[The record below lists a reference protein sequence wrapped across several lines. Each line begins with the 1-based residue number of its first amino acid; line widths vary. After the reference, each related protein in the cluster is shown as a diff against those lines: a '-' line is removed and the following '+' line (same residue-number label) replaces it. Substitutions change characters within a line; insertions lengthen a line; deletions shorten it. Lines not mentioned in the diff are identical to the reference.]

1 MGANH
6 NTYEEDIWNSG
17 GVPTFAWLLDWS
29 LGCPRETNGKVSC
42 VLQVGAQNHLAGVPG
57 NQLPPG
63 PGKPL
68 ARRRLPAVMRHGG
81 LGLHAV
87 GLGPG

>member
-6 NTYEEDIWNSG
+6 NSYEEDIWNSG

-42 VLQVGAQNHLAGVPG
+42 VLLGAHQNHLAGVTG

-63 PGKPL
+63 PGNL

-81 LGLHAV
+81 LGLRHAV